1 MKTEYSLLREEGGQT
16 INNID
21 GIARAF
27 VEFYTKLLG
36 TKKDSRK
43 HVCSNIIRAG
53 PIVNKEQRIMFE
65 ADFTS
70 VEVKQAPWGIDG
82 EKAQGP
88 DRYGNSFFKDYWN
101 TVGKNLTAGVLEFFV
116 TGKMLKALNNKVTT
130 VIPKTKYADKVGD
143 YRPIACCNTVYK
155 GKKGLRQ
162 GDRVSPL
169 LFLICMEYLTRIFK
183 LVTQQEGF
191 EFHTKCC
198 VIKLNHLC
206 FANVVLLFCKGDY
219 HSMILILRGLKTF
232 SQASGLTTNA
242 GKSNNFS
249 EHKYATRGR
258 VM

>member
-155 GKKGLRQ
+155 
-162 GDRVSPL
+162 
-169 LFLICMEYLTRIFK
+169 
-183 LVTQQEGF
+183 
-191 EFHTKCC
+191 
-198 VIKLNHLC
+198 VI
-206 FANVVLLFCKGDY
+206 
-219 HSMILILRGLKTF
+219 
-232 SQASGLTTNA
+232 
-242 GKSNNFS
+242 
-249 EHKYATRGR
+249 
-258 VM
+258 